1 MAYFDL
7 KDGLDGLGKI
17 DNISDKLYD
26 AIYWIIVVF
35 IILFVVYVFFA
46 VKCFVVRRKRGMRRS
61 DEDDFLDD

>member
-7 KDGLDGLGKI
+7 KDGLDGLAKI
-17 DNISDKLYD
+17 DGISNKLYD